1 MIVAI
6 AASPNLFAMPVN
18 RSDRQCPL
26 SGVKRT
32 LSDGMK
38 ALWLIVP
45 AAFVLGVIA
54 LILRHR
60 VALRKIETAKGCDLV
75 YTICRDDKGA
85 LLVYRHG
92 GAWRRAPACVLLEE
106 ASGGE

>member
-1 MIVAI
+1 MEDYSFWADFFDTYQ
-6 AASPNLFAMPVN
+6 S
-18 RSDRQCPL
+18 
-26 SGVKRT
+26 
-32 LSDGMK
+32 LSDAMK

-92 GAWRRAPACVLLEE
+92 GALKIESACVLLEE
-106 ASGGE
+106 ASGGDAETGPAR